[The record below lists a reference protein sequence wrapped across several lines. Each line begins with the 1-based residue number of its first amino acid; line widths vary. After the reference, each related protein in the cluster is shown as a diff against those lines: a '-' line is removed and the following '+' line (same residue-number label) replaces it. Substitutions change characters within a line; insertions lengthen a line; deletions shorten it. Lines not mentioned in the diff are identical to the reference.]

1 MEEALYQEDE
11 TPTEVP
17 PQKEK
22 NDLEEDMAHGKE
34 GSRSQ
39 LKRIGH
45 MI

>member
-22 NDLEEDMAHGKE
+22 NDLEEDMAQPMARKE
-34 GSRSQ
+34 AAANSEG
-39 LKRIGH
+39 LVT
-45 MI
+45 